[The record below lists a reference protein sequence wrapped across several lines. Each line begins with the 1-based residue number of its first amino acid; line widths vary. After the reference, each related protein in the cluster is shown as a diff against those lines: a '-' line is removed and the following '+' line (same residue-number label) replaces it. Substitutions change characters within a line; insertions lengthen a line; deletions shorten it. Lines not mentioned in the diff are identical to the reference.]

1 MLIEQALAVGLRSVG
16 TFNCGKGHVP
26 IIKPHPSI
34 GHISFDQSIL
44 ETTSEPDSIFRPH
57 QADQAKGWTHL
68 LVVLVPLVSVIR
80 LVAHPAVSPVIP
92 VRPTMI
98 RLLK

>member
-1 MLIEQALAVGLRSVG
+1 MLIEQALAVGLRSLG
-16 TFNCGKGHVP
+16 TFNCGKGPVP

-34 GHISFDQSIL
+34 GHILFDQSMI

-57 QADQAKGWTHL
+57 QADQAKGWNHL
-68 LVVLVPLVSVIR
+68 LVVLVSRVSVIR

-92 VRPTMI
+92 V
-98 RLLK
+98 